1 MFRAAF
7 CPSSGALFELQLQPP
22 VPVHISTLA
31 SIREP
36 EAAAAVQKVLL
47 LMGRM
52 LPETC

>member
-1 MFRAAF
+1 MKAKVDVFRAVV
-7 CPSSGALFELQLQPP
+7 CLLVTLTETTALNT
-22 VPVHISTLA
+22 STLV

-47 LMGRM
+47 MMDKM